1 MSPPAVRKLSPAETR
16 ARKPLFTSWTS
27 PGRTLSHAGVPRKT
41 GSVRPGVQV
50 AITRIPCYYAIMI
63 RSFKDP
69 GTEDIFNGHN
79 TRSARKTCPQGL
91 WPVAARKLDL
101 LDSVTTLTELRVP
114 PGNRLEALT
123 GDRQGQ
129 YSIRINDQY
138 RICFVWADE
147 PDDVEIVDYH

>member
-1 MSPPAVRKLSPAETR
+1 
-16 ARKPLFTSWTS
+16 
-27 PGRTLSHAGVPRKT
+27 
-41 GSVRPGVQV
+41 
-50 AITRIPCYYAIMI
+50 MI

-91 WPVAARKLDL
+91 WAVAARKLDL
-101 LDSVTTLTELRVP
+101 LDSATTLADLRVP

-129 YSIRINDQY
+129 YSFVSMINTGFILYGQMNPMTW
-138 RICFVWADE
+138 RLLIITNQVV
-147 PDDVEIVDYH
+147 P